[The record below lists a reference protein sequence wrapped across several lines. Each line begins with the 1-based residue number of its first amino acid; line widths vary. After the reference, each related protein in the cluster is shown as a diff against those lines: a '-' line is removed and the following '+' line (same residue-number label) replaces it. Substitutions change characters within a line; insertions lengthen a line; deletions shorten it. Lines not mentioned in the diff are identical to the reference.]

1 MHCPHQ
7 ILASKHIVAVADEGT
22 AGDNS
27 ENNLVF
33 DYHLKASAVDR
44 AEDRQLSVRIFVT
57 IQVQVRVQSPIPK
70 SKVQVKSPSL
80 LSPSQESKSK
90 F

>member
-22 AGDNS
+22 TGDNS
-27 ENNLVF
+27 ENNLIF
-33 DYHLKASAVDR
+33 YHHLKASAVDR

-70 SKVQVKSPSL
+70 SKVQV
-80 LSPSQESKSK
+80 
-90 F
+90 